1 MYIFTIRNKI
11 HMEHNAIIRNHFFP
25 SSRML
30 LCEDETQNRLTSKLF
45 KQNAKVHSKKEKKSH
60 YENIIF
66 FTLPSCIPSPSSSN
80 FFFIIKNHT
89 LLELIVKWENSVMK
103 LAAAKHKTFLHH
115 FTLVQ
120 SDCRIFW

>member
-1 MYIFTIRNKI
+1 
-11 HMEHNAIIRNHFFP
+11 MEHNAIIRNHLYFFP

-66 FTLPSCIPSPSSSN
+66 LPSLHVSPPLLN
-80 FFFIIKNHT
+80 LTFFIIKNHT
-89 LLELIVKWENSVMK
+89 LLELIVK
-103 LAAAKHKTFLHH
+103 
-115 FTLVQ
+115 
-120 SDCRIFW
+120 